1 MKRFPDWE
9 QRLHRFCSSRMRA
22 PFVWGQ
28 HDCALFVADAVE
40 QITGFDLA
48 SECRNRYDSKESAM
62 ALLQEL
68 SGGGLEEYAAQ
79 VAQQNGM
86 QEVGIKFAQRGD
98 MVLAIEN
105 GWPSL
110 GIVSLDGMRS
120 LFAVEGAAT
129 LERVAVLQCKRAWRV
144 G

>member
-1 MKRFPDWE
+1 
-9 QRLHRFCSSRMRA
+9 MRA

-48 SECRNRYDSKESAM
+48 AECRNRYDSKESAM

-68 SGGGLEEYAAQ
+68 SGAGLEEYAAQ
-79 VAQQNGM
+79 IAQQNAM

-98 MVLAIEN
+98 MVLYQQEFGN
-105 GWPSL
+105 SL
-110 GIVSLDGMRS
+110 GIVSLDGQRA
-120 LFAVEGAAT
+120 LFAVEDSAT
-129 LERVAVLQCKRAWRV
+129 LQRVAVLQCSRAWRV